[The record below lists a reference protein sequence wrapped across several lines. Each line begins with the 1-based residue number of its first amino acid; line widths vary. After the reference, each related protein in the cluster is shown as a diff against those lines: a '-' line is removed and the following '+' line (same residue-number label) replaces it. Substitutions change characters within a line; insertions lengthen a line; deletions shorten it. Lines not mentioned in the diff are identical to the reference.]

1 MTDADA
7 VLSTID
13 GCLAE
18 VRRGLRG
25 LSAGET
31 ADIIEEL
38 RSHIVDRA
46 RESGAVTPVSVAA
59 AVAGLGDLRELASA
73 YAAGRIAAPVEE
85 RRSPWWM
92 LGAAFRLAR
101 LSVWGFFVFI
111 ASLLGYGIGASLVL
125 TAVIKPFAP
134 HNAGL
139 WMSGHG
145 DTFSLDLGI
154 HGDPMAGQEL
164 LGWWI
169 IPLGVILGGLL
180 LWLTWRFNRAAL
192 RGVRRRSALRTTR

>member
-31 ADIIEEL
+31 ADILEEL

-46 RESGAVTPVSVAA
+46 RETGELTPASTAA
-59 AVAGLGDLRELASA
+59 AVTGLGDLRDLAGA

-101 LSVWGFFVFI
+101 LSVWGFGMFI
-111 ASLLGYGIGASLVL
+111 ASLVGYGVGAALVL
-125 TAVIKPFAP
+125 TALIKPFAP
-134 HNAGL
+134 KYAGL

-145 DTFSLDLGI
+145 ETFSLDLGVRSN
-154 HGDPMAGQEL
+154 PVAGQEL
-164 LGWWI
+164 LGWWV
-169 IPLGVILGGLL
+169 IPIGLVLGGLL
-180 LWLTWRFNRAAL
+180 LWLTWRLNRAAL
-192 RGVRRRSALRTTR
+192 RGVRKRSALRVAR

>member
-31 ADIIEEL
+31 ADILEEL

-46 RESGAVTPVSVAA
+46 RETGELTPASVAA
-59 AVAGLGDLRELASA
+59 AVAGLGDLRELAGA

-111 ASLLGYGIGASLVL
+111 VSLLGYGIGASLVL

-134 HNAGL
+134 DHAGL

-145 DTFSLDLGI
+145 ETFSLDLGI
-154 HGDPMAGQEL
+154 HGDAMTGQEL

-169 IPLGVILGGLL
+169 IPIGIVVGGAF

-192 RGVRRRSALRTTR
+192 RGVRKRSALRTAR

>member
-13 GCLAE
+13 ACLAE

-31 ADIIEEL
+31 ADILEEL

-46 RESGAVTPVSVAA
+46 RETGAVTPAGVAG
-59 AVAGLGDLRELASA
+59 AVAGLGDLKELASA

-111 ASLLGYGIGASLVL
+111 ASLVGYGVGASLL
-125 TAVIKPFAP
+125 ITAVIKPFAP
-134 HNAGL
+134 EHAGL

-145 DTFSLDLGI
+145 DTFSLNLGVM
-154 HGDPMAGQEL
+154 GSRATGQEL

-169 IPLGVILGGLL
+169 IPIGVVIGGLL

-192 RGVRRRSALRTTR
+192 RGVRKRSALRVAR

>member
-31 ADIIEEL
+31 ADILEEL

-46 RESGAVTPVSVAA
+46 RESGAVTPASVAA
-59 AVAGLGDLRELASA
+59 AVGGLGDLRELAGA

-101 LSVWGFFVFI
+101 LSAWGFCVFV
-111 ASLLGYGIGASLVL
+111 ASLLGYGVGASLVI
-125 TAVIKPFAP
+125 TALVKPFAP
-134 HNAGL
+134 KYAGL
-139 WMSGHG
+139 WVSGHG
-145 DTFSLDLGI
+145 ETFTLDLGV
-154 HGDPMAGQEL
+154 HGDPVAGQEL

-169 IPLGVILGGLL
+169 IPIGLVLGALM

-192 RGVRRRSALRTTR
+192 RGVRKRSALRTAR

>member
-7 VLSTID
+7 VLTAID

-31 ADIIEEL
+31 ADILEEL

-46 RESGAVTPVSVAA
+46 RESGELTPASTAA

-101 LSVWGFFVFI
+101 LSLWGFFIFM
-111 ASLLGYGIGASLVL
+111 ASLVGYGIGASLVA
-125 TAVIKPFAP
+125 TAIIKPFAP
-134 HNAGL
+134 EHAGL
-139 WMSGHG
+139 WVSGHG
-145 DTFSLDLGI
+145 DTFSLNLGVM
-154 HGDPMAGQEL
+154 GSPVTGQEL

-169 IPLGVILGGLL
+169 IPIGVVLGALL

-192 RGVRRRSALRTTR
+192 RGVRKRSALRVAR

>member
-7 VLSTID
+7 VLTAID

-31 ADIIEEL
+31 ADILEEL

-46 RESGAVTPVSVAA
+46 RETGAVTPASIAG
-59 AVAGLGDLRELASA
+59 AVAGLGDLKELASA

-111 ASLLGYGIGASLVL
+111 ASLIGYGVGASLVA
-125 TAVIKPFAP
+125 TALIKPFAP
-134 HNAGL
+134 RHAGL

-145 DTFSLDLGI
+145 DTFSLNLGVM
-154 HGDPMAGQEL
+154 GSPATGQEL

-169 IPLGVILGGLL
+169 IPIGVVLGGLL

-192 RGVRRRSALRTTR
+192 RGVRKRSALRTAR

>member
-46 RESGAVTPVSVAA
+46 RESGDLTPANTAA

-85 RRSPWWM
+85 RRSPGWM
-92 LGAAFRLAR
+92 LGAVFRLAQ
-101 LSVWGFFVFI
+101 LSVGGFVLFI
-111 ASLLGYGIGASLVL
+111 VSLLGYGVGVGLVM
-125 TAVIKPFAP
+125 TALAKPFAP
-134 HNAGL
+134 DRAGL
-139 WMSGHG
+139 WESGSG
-145 DTFSLDLGI
+145 ADYSLHVGFTDHPL
-154 HGDPMAGQEL
+154 AGHEL

-169 IPLGVILGGLL
+169 IPIGMVLGVLL
-180 LWLTWRFNRAAL
+180 IWLTWRIDLVSL
-192 RGVRRRSALRTTR
+192 RLVRRKSAARTSR

>member
-7 VLSTID
+7 VLTTID
-13 GCLAE
+13 TCLAE

-31 ADIIEEL
+31 ADILEEL
-38 RSHIVDRA
+38 RSHIIDRA
-46 RESGAVTPVSVAA
+46 REPGELTPASVAA

-101 LSVWGFFVFI
+101 LSVWGFVVFI

-134 HNAGL
+134 KYAGL

-145 DTFSLDLGI
+145 ETFSLDLGV
-154 HGDPMAGQEL
+154 HGDLMTGQEL

-169 IPLGVILGGLL
+169 IPLGLVLGALL
-180 LWLTWRFNRAAL
+180 LWLTWLFNRAAL
-192 RGVRRRSALRTTR
+192 RGVRKRSALRTAR